1 MICDQYR
8 FVRIHIKKCGGRSF
22 SALFPNLPDTHETI
36 RDYEKK
42 MQDKLNSYF
51 KWTIVRN
58 SWERI
63 VSLFFYLHQEAGFF
77 GHLDR
82 YKNFERFVTDLYF
95 SSQQNSSV
103 FYLGKWP
110 FESQPQIEYLK
121 NSTGKIKLDYFCY
134 LPRIKDDFEVIK
146 KECNMPHN
154 WNYPHHGKS
163 KHDDYRNYYNDF
175 TAACIGSLYAEEINY
190 FKFSFDDRDQFGF

>member
-36 RDYEKK
+36 RDYE
-42 MQDKLNSYF
+42 
-51 KWTIVRN
+51 
-58 SWERI
+58 
-63 VSLFFYLHQEAGFF
+63 
-77 GHLDR
+77 
-82 YKNFERFVTDLYF
+82 
-95 SSQQNSSV
+95 
-103 FYLGKWP
+103 
-110 FESQPQIEYLK
+110 
-121 NSTGKIKLDYFCY
+121 
-134 LPRIKDDFEVIK
+134 VIK

-163 KHDDYRNYYNDF
+163 IHDDYRNYYNDF